1 MTVTSPLAGPSAGR
15 LVGVTLRESPTKAGM
30 RFTPQFLDEIRAR
43 LPVSQVV
50 ARKVQLKKAGREWR
64 GLSPFKTEKT
74 PSFFVND
81 QKGFYHCFASGSH
94 GDIFKFVM
102 ETEGLTFAEAVERLA
117 GEAGLQLPRA
127 EPRSREAQQR
137 ADMHTRLMALMEAAT
152 AFFEATLAGPDGQE
166 GRRYLEKRGLSRE
179 TIARFRL
186 GYAANSRNA
195 LKEVL
200 AAQGFTA
207 EEMALSG
214 MQISGPDIPVAYDR
228 FRHRVMFPI
237 SDAKGRTIAFGGR
250 ALDPDAPA
258 KYLNSPETPLFHKG
272 AVLFNAHRARPAAF
286 EKGRVIAVEG
296 YMDVIA
302 LAQAG
307 FAECVA
313 PLGTALTEDQIQ
325 LLWRMAPEPILCF
338 DGDSAGRKA
347 AYRAVDTALPHLKPG
362 YTVRYAFLPDGL
374 DPDDLVRTRGPDAF
388 EAVLD
393 RQVKPLFD
401 VLMEKEELAKD
412 GGGFTPDERAAL
424 EIRLRSLVGRIADA
438 TVKAHYES
446 ELRQTLWER
455 NRREVRAVTG
465 AGGRRPAAAIGRRRD
480 NAQLDWRLR
489 ERARQGQPRTRFSQ
503 RPLEAPVAS
512 NELASQAGLVPQREA
527 LLVRTLLSHP
537 WLILDEA
544 ETIAALSFTETVLG
558 RLRDA
563 LLSAVIDENLLDRE
577 SLSSHVSDLGLAPA
591 LALVERAITH
601 RGDKFAAPEAD
612 RAAVETGWHHA
623 VALHR
628 KEELRRELI
637 IAEQAW
643 HEEGSEDAF
652 ARICELQSL
661 LNRTDGI
668 EPASD
673 GMIG

>member
-1 MTVTSPLAGPSAGR
+1 MTVTAGFVGAPVSRSAVR
-15 LVGVTLRESPTKAGM
+15 ITYKTCM

-94 GDIFKFVM
+94 GDVFKFVM

-117 GEAGLQLPRA
+117 GEAGLQMPRA
-127 EPRSREAQQR
+127 EPRSREARER
-137 ADMHTRLMALMEAAT
+137 ADVHTRLMALMEAAT
-152 AFFEATLAGPDGQE
+152 AFFEASLSGAGGGE
-166 GRRYLEKRGLSRE
+166 GRRYLEKRGLRRE

-186 GYAANSRNA
+186 GYAPNSRNA

-214 MQISGPDIPVAYDR
+214 MQIAGPDIPVAYDR

-237 SDAKGRTIAFGGR
+237 ADAKGRTIAFGGR

-272 AVLFNAHRARPAAF
+272 GILFNAHRARPVAF
-286 EKGRVIAVEG
+286 ERRRVIAVEG

-302 LAQAG
+302 LAEGG
-307 FAECVA
+307 FGECVA
-313 PLGTALTEDQIQ
+313 PLGTALTEDQLR
-325 LLWRMAPEPILCF
+325 LLWHMAPEPILCF
-338 DGDSAGRKA
+338 DGDSAGQKA
-347 AYRAVDTALPHLKPG
+347 AFRAVETALPLLKPG
-362 YTVRYAFLPDGL
+362 YTVRFAFLPDGL
-374 DPDDLVRTRGPDAF
+374 DPDDLVRTRGADAF
-388 EAVLD
+388 EAVLA
-393 RQVKPLFD
+393 RHVRPLFD
-401 VLMEKEELAKD
+401 VLMEKEELVD
-412 GGGFTPDERAAL
+412 SGTYTPDERAAL
-424 EIRLRSLVGRIADA
+424 ETRLRSLVQRIRDPV
-438 TVKAHYES
+438 VKGHYES
-446 ELRQTLWER
+446 ELKQTLWER
-455 NRREVRAVTG
+455 SRREVRALTG
-465 AGGRRPAAAIGRRRD
+465 AGGRRDPAAVGRRRD
-480 NAQLDWRLR
+480 NARLDWRLR
-489 ERARQGQPRTRFSQ
+489 ERARQVGQRAPRLAETRI
-503 RPLEAPVAS
+503 AS
-512 NELASQAGLVPQREA
+512 NELVARTEIIPQREA
-527 LLVRTLLSHP
+527 LIVRTLINHP
-537 WLILDEA
+537 WLIETEA
-544 ETIAALSFTETVLG
+544 EAIASLSFGDSALARV
-558 RLRDA
+558 RDA
-563 LLSAVIDENLLDRE
+563 LLSAVIEENLLDRQ
-577 SLSSHVSDLGLAPA
+577 SLTTHLSGLGLAPA

-601 RGDKFAAPEAD
+601 RGDKFAEPEAD

-628 KEELRRELI
+628 REELRRELAV
-637 IAEQAW
+637 AEQAW

-652 ARICELQSL
+652 QRICELQSL

-668 EPASD
+668 EPATD
-673 GMIG
+673 GIAS

>member
-1 MTVTSPLAGPSAGR
+1 
-15 LVGVTLRESPTKAGM
+15 M

-50 ARKVQLKKAGREWR
+50 SRKVQLKKSGREWR

-117 GEAGLQLPRA
+117 GEAGLQMPRA
-127 EPRSREAQQR
+127 EPRSREARER
-137 ADMHTRLMALMEAAT
+137 ADIHTRLMALMEAAT
-152 AFFEATLAGPDGQE
+152 EFFEASLTGRVGED
-166 GRRYLEKRGLSRE
+166 GRRYLEKRGLRRE
-179 TIARFRL
+179 TMASFRL
-186 GYAANSRNA
+186 GYAPNSRNA

-200 AAQGFTA
+200 AAKGFTA

-214 MQISGPDIPVAYDR
+214 MQIAGPDIPVAYDR

-272 AVLFNAHRARPAAF
+272 AILFNAHRARPAAF
-286 EKGRVIAVEG
+286 ERGRVIAVEG

-302 LAQAG
+302 LAEGG
-307 FAECVA
+307 FGECVA

-338 DGDSAGRKA
+338 DGDAAGRKA
-347 AYRAVDTALPHLKPG
+347 AFRAVETALPHLKPG
-362 YTVRYAFLPDGL
+362 YTIRFAFLPDGL
-374 DPDDLVRTRGPDAF
+374 DPDDLIRTRGAEAF
-388 EAVLD
+388 ETVLE
-393 RQVKPLFD
+393 RHVRPLFD
-401 VLMEKEELAKD
+401 VLMEKEELAD
-412 GGGFTPDERAAL
+412 SGTFTPDERAAL
-424 EIRLRSLVGRIADA
+424 ETRLKSLVKRIGDP
-438 TVKAHYES
+438 TVKAYYES
-446 ELRQTLWER
+446 ELKQTLWER
-455 NRREVRAVTG
+455 SRREVRAVTG
-465 AGGRRPAAAIGRRRD
+465 AGGRRNSATVGRRRD
-480 NAQLDWRLR
+480 NARIDWRLR
-489 ERARQGQPRTRFSQ
+489 ERARQGHQ
-503 RPLEAPVAS
+503 RAPKPPEAPLAS
-512 NELASQAGLVPQREA
+512 NELIARTEFVPQREA
-527 LLVRTLLSHP
+527 LIVRTLINHP
-537 WLILDEA
+537 WLIAEEA
-544 ETIAALSFTETVLG
+544 ETIAALSFREAALARV
-558 RLRDA
+558 RDT
-563 LLSAVIDENLLDRE
+563 LLSALMEENLLDRE
-577 SLSSHVSDLGLAPA
+577 SLTSHLSNLGLAPA

-601 RGDKFAAPEAD
+601 RGDKFAEPEAD

-623 VALHR
+623 VTLHQ

-637 IAEQAW
+637 VAEQAW

-661 LNRTDGI
+661 LNRTDGT
-668 EPASD
+668 EPATD
-673 GMIG
+673 GTVS